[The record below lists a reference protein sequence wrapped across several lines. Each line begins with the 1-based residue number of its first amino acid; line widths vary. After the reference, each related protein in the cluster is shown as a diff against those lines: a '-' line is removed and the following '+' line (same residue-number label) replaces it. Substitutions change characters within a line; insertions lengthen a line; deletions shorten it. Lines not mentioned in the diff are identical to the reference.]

1 MKTYKVS
8 IYPVTNWTVN
18 VEANSEEEAKAKALA
33 LDGPAE
39 YAFLGDCN
47 DEWKAEIWEWPNIG
61 TDGQVDIEES

>member
-33 LDGPAE
+33 LDGPTE
-39 YAFLGDCN
+39 YAFLGDAK